1 MTMSTV
7 TEPAA
12 DVERSAHGVG
22 ALLGELLIATR
33 RISNDNLADALRL
46 QSGSGKR
53 IGQILVELHAI
64 GEADLAR
71 ALAEQLDLPFVDL
84 SQMAP
89 TPNAAELLPEL
100 VARAQMAVPVSTD
113 EAGVTVA
120 VCEPSLELISVLEGA
135 AKRPVHLVVAPR
147 SDVQRAIDT
156 TYRTLGQLKQYVEAF
171 EATEGP
177 RRPQEVAAGAVQ
189 ADDAPVVQVVNL
201 ILTQA
206 LRDRASDIHIEPQ
219 GDRLQVRY
227 RIDGSLQFASE
238 LPSSMASAIASRL
251 KILAGMNIVE
261 RRRPQDGQFT
271 MELDGREID
280 IRVSTVATIWGECCT
295 MRLLDKGKS
304 LLHMADLGM
313 PEDTHQQIAKLI
325 RYPFGMVLCAGPTGS
340 GKTTTLYAAL
350 AEIDEPQRNIMT
362 IEDPVEYVFPSINQ
376 IQTHEQ
382 AGITFATGLRSI
394 LRQDPDVILVG
405 EIRDVDTARVA
416 VQSALTGHF
425 VLSSIHATDCAAALH
440 RFLDMGIES
449 FLIASSVVAVVAQ
462 RLVRRMCQTCK
473 TPYVPTD
480 EEREFYEQSGGTPKE
495 TFWRGSGCN
504 FCSGTGYRERIGVY
518 EVMPITPE
526 LKRLIVGWATQE
538 ELQRMGVSQ
547 GMGTL
552 LHEAVR
558 LIEDDVT
565 TIAEVLRSIY
575 AS

>member
-84 SQMAP
+84 SQIAP
-89 TPNAAELLPEL
+89 TQNAAELLPEL
-100 VARAQMAVPVSTD
+100 VARAQMAVPVSSGD
-113 EAGVTVA
+113 SGLTVA
-120 VCEPSLELISVLEGA
+120 VCEPSLELISVLKEA
-135 AKRPVHLVVAPR
+135 AKQPVHLVVAPR

-156 TYRTLGQLKQYVEAF
+156 TYRTLGQIKQYVEAF

-177 RRPQEVAAGAVQ
+177 RRPQEVAAGTVQ

-238 LPSSMASAIASRL
+238 LPASMAPAIVSRL
-251 KILAGMNIVE
+251 KIMAGMNIVE

-280 IRVSTVATIWGECCT
+280 IRVSTVATIWGECCV
-295 MRLLDKGKS
+295 D
-304 LLHMADLGM
+304 
-313 PEDTHQQIAKLI
+313 
-325 RYPFGMVLCAGPTGS
+325 AG
-340 GKTTTLYAAL
+340 A
-350 AEIDEPQRNIMT
+350 
-362 IEDPVEYVFPSINQ
+362 
-376 IQTHEQ
+376 
-382 AGITFATGLRSI
+382 
-394 LRQDPDVILVG
+394 RQGQV
-405 EIRDVDTARVA
+405 TA
-416 VQSALTGHF
+416 SHG
-425 VLSSIHATDCAAALH
+425 
-440 RFLDMGIES
+440 
-449 FLIASSVVAVVAQ
+449 
-462 RLVRRMCQTCK
+462 
-473 TPYVPTD
+473 
-480 EEREFYEQSGGTPKE
+480 
-495 TFWRGSGCN
+495 
-504 FCSGTGYRERIGVY
+504 
-518 EVMPITPE
+518 
-526 LKRLIVGWATQE
+526 
-538 ELQRMGVSQ
+538 
-547 GMGTL
+547 
-552 LHEAVR
+552 
-558 LIEDDVT
+558 
-565 TIAEVLRSIY
+565 
-575 AS
+575 